1 MNTRFAA
8 VWLSASV
15 VLLATAV
22 AYAADLNSEIELLR
36 SDVRA
41 QKVAIITKE
50 MRFTDA
56 QSAAFWP
63 VYKKYE
69 SELTKIFDDRIALLK
84 DYAANYEKMSDDKA
98 KELLEKVFQL
108 EDRTTSLQRKYARE
122 MGTVLPAKIVTRL
135 FQVERRM
142 NRLIDLQISGAVPL
156 MK

>member
-1 MNTRFAA
+1 
-8 VWLSASV
+8 
-15 VLLATAV
+15 
-22 AYAADLNSEIELLR
+22 
-36 SDVRA
+36 
-41 QKVAIITKE
+41 

-84 DYAANYEKMSDDKA
+84 DYAANYEKMSNDKA
-98 KELLEKVFQL
+98 KELLERVFQL
-108 EDRTTSLQRKYARE
+108 EDRTTGLQRKYARE
-122 MGTVLPAKIVTRL
+122 MGTVLPAKLVTRL

-142 NRLIDLQISGAVPL
+142 NRLIDLQISANVPL

>member
-1 MNTRFAA
+1 MSTRFAA

-41 QKVAIITKE
+41 TKVAIITQE
-50 MRFTDA
+50 MNFTDA

-69 SELTKIFDDRIALLK
+69 GKLAKIFDDRIALLK
-84 DYAANYEKMSDDKA
+84 DYAANYEKMSDAKA

-108 EDRTTSLQRKYARE
+108 EDRTTGLQRKYARE
-122 MGTVLPAKIVTRL
+122 MATVLPAKIVTRF

-142 NRLIDLQISGAVPL
+142 NRLIDLQISASVPL
-156 MK
+156 VK